1 MLCEM
6 CGTESASLETRKV
19 SGSVLRLCSSCGEM
33 GSQAS
38 FRESIDHRAYVAQA
52 LEKRKQRERYEDIEP
67 DEYVLVSNYGSMVRR
82 AREKKG
88 LDHASLASKISEKK
102 SILTSVEAGN
112 MKPNEK
118 LIKKLEN
125 SLGIKLVE
133 KVEVESAPSSN
144 QSSKALTMGDL
155 LKQAMDKKE

>member
-19 SGSVLRLCSSCGEM
+19 SGSVLSLCSSCGEM
-33 GSQAS
+33 GSQTS
-38 FRESIDHRAYVAQA
+38 FRESIGHRAYVAQA

-133 KVEVESAPSSN
+133 KVEVESAPRSN

-155 LKQAMDKKE
+155 LKQAMEKK

>member
-33 GSQAS
+33 GSQTS
-38 FRESIDHRAYVAQA
+38 FRESIGHRAYVAQA

-67 DEYVLVSNYGSMVRR
+67 DEYVLVSNYGSVVRR

-133 KVEVESAPSSN
+133 KVEVESAPRSN

-155 LKQAMDKKE
+155 LKQAMEKE

>member
-33 GSQAS
+33 GSQTS
-38 FRESIDHRAYVAQA
+38 FRESIGHRAYVAQA

-133 KVEVESAPSSN
+133 KVEEESAPRSN

-155 LKQAMDKKE
+155 LKQAMEKK

>member
-33 GSQAS
+33 GSQTS
-38 FRESIDHRAYVAQA
+38 FRESIGHRAYVAQA

-133 KVEVESAPSSN
+133 KVEVESAPRSN

-155 LKQAMDKKE
+155 LKQAMDKK

>member
-33 GSQAS
+33 GSQTS
-38 FRESIDHRAYVAQA
+38 FRESIGHRAYVAQA

-67 DEYVLVSNYGSMVRR
+67 DEYVLVSNYGSVVRR

-133 KVEVESAPSSN
+133 KVDVESAPSSN

>member
-6 CGTESASLETRKV
+6 CGTESASLEPRKV
-19 SGSVLRLCSSCGEM
+19 SGSILRLCSSCGEM
-33 GSQAS
+33 GSQTS
-38 FRESIDHRAYVAQA
+38 FRETIGHRAYVAQA
-52 LEKRKQRERYEDIEP
+52 LEKRKQRDRYEDVEP
-67 DEYVLVSNYGSMVRR
+67 DEYVLVSDYGARVRR

-88 LDHASLASKISEKK
+88 LDHASLGKRISEKK

-125 SLGIKLVE
+125 TLGIKLVE
-133 KVEVESAPSSN
+133 KVDEESMPTTN
-144 QSSKALTMGDL
+144 QSSKTLTMGDL
-155 LKQAMDKKE
+155 LKQAMDKNE

>member
-33 GSQAS
+33 GSQTS
-38 FRESIDHRAYVAQA
+38 FRESIGHRAYVAQA

-67 DEYVLVSNYGSMVRR
+67 DEYVLVSNYGSVVRR

-133 KVEVESAPSSN
+133 KVEVESAPRSN

-155 LKQAMDKKE
+155 LKQAMEKK

>member
-1 MLCEM
+1 MLCEI

-33 GSQAS
+33 GSQTS
-38 FRESIDHRAYVAQA
+38 FRESIGHRAYVAQA
-52 LEKRKQRERYEDIEP
+52 LEKRKQRARYEDIEP

>member
-33 GSQAS
+33 GSQTS
-38 FRESIDHRAYVAQA
+38 FRESIGHRAYVAQA

-155 LKQAMDKKE
+155 LKQAMEKK

>member
-33 GSQAS
+33 GSQTS
-38 FRESIDHRAYVAQA
+38 FHESIGHRAYVAQA

-67 DEYVLVSNYGSMVRR
+67 DEYVLVSNYGSVVRR

-155 LKQAMDKKE
+155 LKQAMEKE

>member
-1 MLCEM
+1 
-6 CGTESASLETRKV
+6 
-19 SGSVLRLCSSCGEM
+19 M
-33 GSQAS
+33 GSQTS
-38 FRESIDHRAYVAQA
+38 FRESIGHRAYVAQA

-133 KVEVESAPSSN
+133 KVEVESAPRSN

-155 LKQAMDKKE
+155 LKQAMEKK

>member
-6 CGTESASLETRKV
+6 CGTESAALEPRKV

-33 GSQAS
+33 GSQTS
-38 FRESIDHRAYVAQA
+38 FRDSIGHRAYVAQT
-52 LEKRKQRERYEDIEP
+52 LEKRKQRERYEDVEP
-67 DEYVLVSNYGSMVRR
+67 DEYVLISNYGARIRR

-88 LDHASLASKISEKK
+88 LDHASLANKISEKK

-118 LIKKLEN
+118 LVKKLEN
-125 SLGIKLVE
+125 SLNIKLVE
-133 KVEVESAPSSN
+133 KVEEASTQISN
-144 QSSKALTMGDL
+144 KSTKALTMGDL
-155 LKQAMDKKE
+155 LKQAMDEN

>member
-33 GSQAS
+33 GSQTS
-38 FRESIDHRAYVAQA
+38 FRESIGHRAYVAQA

>member
-33 GSQAS
+33 GSQTS
-38 FRESIDHRAYVAQA
+38 FRESIGHRAYVAQA

-133 KVEVESAPSSN
+133 KVEVESAPRSN

-155 LKQAMDKKE
+155 LKQAMEN

>member
-33 GSQAS
+33 GSQTS
-38 FRESIDHRAYVAQA
+38 FRESIGHRAYVAQA

-133 KVEVESAPSSN
+133 KVEMEATPSSN

-155 LKQAMDKKE
+155 LKQAMEKK

>member
-33 GSQAS
+33 GSQTS
-38 FRESIDHRAYVAQA
+38 FRESIGHRAYVAQA

-133 KVEVESAPSSN
+133 KVEVESAPRSN

-155 LKQAMDKKE
+155 LKQAMEKK

>member
-33 GSQAS
+33 GSQTS
-38 FRESIDHRAYVAQA
+38 FRESIGHRAYVAQA

-67 DEYVLVSNYGSMVRR
+67 DEYVLVSNYGFMVRR

-88 LDHASLASKISEKK
+88 LDHAS
-102 SILTSVEAGN
+102 
-112 MKPNEK
+112 
-118 LIKKLEN
+118 
-125 SLGIKLVE
+125 
-133 KVEVESAPSSN
+133 
-144 QSSKALTMGDL
+144 
-155 LKQAMDKKE
+155 

>member
-1 MLCEM
+1 MLCEI

-33 GSQAS
+33 GSQTS

-155 LKQAMDKKE
+155 LKQAMEKK

>member
-33 GSQAS
+33 GSQTS
-38 FRESIDHRAYVAQA
+38 FRESIGHRAYVAQA

-67 DEYVLVSNYGSMVRR
+67 DEYVLVSNYGSVVRR

-133 KVEVESAPSSN
+133 KVEVESAPISN

-155 LKQAMDKKE
+155 LKQAMEKK

>member
-33 GSQAS
+33 GSQTS
-38 FRESIDHRAYVAQA
+38 IRESIGHRAYVAQA

-155 LKQAMDKKE
+155 LKQAMEKE

>member
-1 MLCEM
+1 M
-6 CGTESASLETRKV
+6 CGTESASLEPRKV

-33 GSQAS
+33 GSQTS
-38 FRESIDHRAYVAQA
+38 FRESIGHRAYVAQA

-118 LIKKLEN
+118 LMKKLEN
-125 SLGIKLVE
+125 SLGIKLAE
-133 KVEVESAPSSN
+133 KVEVKPVASSN

-155 LKQAMDKKE
+155 LKQAMDKK

>member
-6 CGTESASLETRKV
+6 CGTESASLEPRKV

-33 GSQAS
+33 GSQTS
-38 FRESIDHRAYVAQA
+38 FRESIGHRAYVAQA

-67 DEYVLVSNYGSMVRR
+67 DEYVLVSNYGSVVRR

-88 LDHASLASKISEKK
+88 LDHANLASKISEKK

-133 KVEVESAPSSN
+133 KVEVESTPRSN

-155 LKQAMDKKE
+155 LKQAMEKK

>member
-33 GSQAS
+33 GCQTS
-38 FRESIDHRAYVAQA
+38 FRESIGHRAYVAQA

-67 DEYVLVSNYGSMVRR
+67 DEYVLVSNYGSVVRR

-155 LKQAMDKKE
+155 LKQAMEKK

>member
-1 MLCEM
+1 MLCEI

-33 GSQAS
+33 GSQTS
-38 FRESIDHRAYVAQA
+38 FRESIGHRAYVAQA
-52 LEKRKQRERYEDIEP
+52 LEKRKQRARYEDIEP

-133 KVEVESAPSSN
+133 KVEMEATPSSN

-155 LKQAMDKKE
+155 LKQAMEKK

>member
-33 GSQAS
+33 GSQTS
-38 FRESIDHRAYVAQA
+38 FRESIGHRAYVAQA

-82 AREKKG
+82 AREKKR
-88 LDHASLASKISEKK
+88 LRSC
-102 SILTSVEAGN
+102 
-112 MKPNEK
+112 
-118 LIKKLEN
+118 
-125 SLGIKLVE
+125 
-133 KVEVESAPSSN
+133 
-144 QSSKALTMGDL
+144 
-155 LKQAMDKKE
+155 

>member
-33 GSQAS
+33 GSQTS
-38 FRESIDHRAYVAQA
+38 FRESIGHRAYVAQA

-102 SILTSVEAGN
+102 SILTSVESGN

-133 KVEVESAPSSN
+133 KVEVESAPRSN

-155 LKQAMDKKE
+155 LKQAMEKK

>member
-33 GSQAS
+33 GSQTS
-38 FRESIDHRAYVAQA
+38 FRESIGHRAYVAQA
-52 LEKRKQRERYEDIEP
+52 LEKRKQRARYEDIEP

-133 KVEVESAPSSN
+133 KVEMEATPSSN

-155 LKQAMDKKE
+155 LKQAMEKK